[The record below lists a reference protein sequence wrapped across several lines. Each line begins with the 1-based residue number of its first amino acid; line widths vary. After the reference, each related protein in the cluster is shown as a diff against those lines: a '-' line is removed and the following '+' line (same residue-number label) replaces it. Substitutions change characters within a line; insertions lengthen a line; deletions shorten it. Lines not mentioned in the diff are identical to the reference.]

1 MKPTSMISLFTNTNY
16 FDMKKLS
23 ILLFTTL
30 LICFA
35 TTANAQIKFG
45 IKGALNF
52 NDTKSV
58 RLDDRAGWQAGV
70 MARFNL
76 PIVGIG
82 VQPEILYTHK
92 RAKISYEGTDTRE
105 TVNSSYLQI
114 PVNAIWT
121 FGLGKIGV
129 FVTGGPYFSY
139 AVDFD
144 KAIKNAVD
152 KFDWGLGLGAGLDI
166 SKIHAGVR
174 YDWGLQNI
182 AKESDQ
188 NIKNKAFTIFVGF
201 FF

>member
-1 MKPTSMISLFTNTNY
+1 
-16 FDMKKLS
+16 MKKLN
-23 ILLFTTL
+23 ILLLATFL
-30 LICFA
+30 FCFA

-45 IKGALNF
+45 VKGALNF
-52 NDTKSV
+52 NDYKTKSIS
-58 RLDDRAGWQAGV
+58 LDNRTGWQAGI
-70 MARFNL
+70 MARFSL

-82 VQPEILYTHK
+82 VQPEVLYTHK
-92 RAKISYEGTDTRE
+92 RSKLADESI
-105 TVNSSYLQI
+105 NNSYLQI

-121 FGLGKIGV
+121 FGLGNIGA

-139 AVDFD
+139 AIDFD
-144 KAIKNAVD
+144 KTIKDAVD

-182 AKESDQ
+182 AKNSDE
-188 NIKNKAFTIFVGF
+188 NIKNKAFSIFVGF